1 MTSSHSAAIPAP
13 TQSHLVRTE
22 AAPSTLITENYKDFR
37 ISVPGEGA
45 KTKCQDKRYSYHLGN
60 DKGFRCSMP
69 GIREET
75 NMYFLLSHVG
85 KVVPIMP
92 ILEIVCISQGDV
104 HKALCQL

>member
-1 MTSSHSAAIPAP
+1 
-13 TQSHLVRTE
+13 
-22 AAPSTLITENYKDFR
+22 
-37 ISVPGEGA
+37 
-45 KTKCQDKRYSYHLGN
+45 
-60 DKGFRCSMP
+60 MP